1 MSSYTAGIIGTGG
14 VAGLGLLG
22 VHDEE
27 KIGNTK
33 FETSHAGGYLA
44 TDDVHLV
51 AAADI
56 DEEKLD
62 RFGEVWE
69 IPPDRRYTS
78 HRRMLAEEN
87 LDIVSVCTPAFLHH
101 DHVVD
106 VAHTENGPDIIWCE
120 KPIASSVTDAQRMI
134 DVCEESD
141 IELVVNHSFRFAQKI
156 QQLRS
161 LVEDDLIG
169 DIKAVNAQF
178 RRELLRTS
186 THLFDMIIFFLGS
199 RADRVSG
206 YINGENDAVDALGGT
221 DVDDA
226 GGGGFII
233 MDDGTFVTV
242 DCTVARD
249 ISSMSIQFVGTEGKL
264 YLNNDDG
271 EWRYWT
277 LKDGEH
283 VEKALPGINGAWT
296 WEDDYK
302 NSFANAAHHIEALL
316 DDTAENHST
325 GEEAIRS
332 LEIIAGFYISDY
344 TGGMASIPFDRPLKD
359 VRINSW

>member
-1 MSSYTAGIIGTGG
+1 MSSYNAGIIGTGG

-44 TDDVHLV
+44 TDEVDLV
-51 AAADI
+51 AVADI
-56 DEEKLD
+56 DEEKLN

-69 IPPDRRYTS
+69 IAPNRRYTS
-78 HRRMLAEEN
+78 HQQMLTKEN

-106 VAHTENGPDIIWCE
+106 VAHTENGPGVIWCE

-134 DVCEESD
+134 EVCEEWD
-141 IELVVNHSFRFAQKI
+141 TELVVNHSFRFAEKI
-156 QQLRS
+156 QQLGS
-161 LVEDDLIG
+161 LVENDLIG
-169 DIKAVNAQF
+169 DVKAVNAQF
-178 RRELLRTS
+178 RRELMRTS
-186 THLFDMIIFFLGS
+186 THLFDMIIFLLES
-199 RADRVSG
+199 RANRVSG

-249 ISSMSIQFVGTEGKL
+249 ISSMTIQFVGTEGKL

-271 EWRYWT
+271 EWRYWH
-277 LKDGEH
+277 LEDGTH
-283 VEKALPGINGAWT
+283 VEEPLPGIDEPWD
-296 WEDDYK
+296 WDHDYK
-302 NSFANAAHHIEALL
+302 RAFPNAVAHIVDILEGRDVNRSPGVEA
-316 DDTAENHST
+316 A
-325 GEEAIRS
+325 RS
-332 LEIIAGFYISDY
+332 LEIMIGLYISHY
-344 TGGMASIPFDRPLKD
+344 TASQVSLPLDRPLQD
-359 VRINSW
+359 VSITSW